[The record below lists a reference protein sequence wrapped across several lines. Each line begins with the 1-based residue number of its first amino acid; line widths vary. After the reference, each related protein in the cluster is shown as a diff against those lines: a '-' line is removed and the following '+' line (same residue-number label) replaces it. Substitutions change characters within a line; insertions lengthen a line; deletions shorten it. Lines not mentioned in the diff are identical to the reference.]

1 MRRTKKQIKYDSV
14 RLCFEKNYAIIPI
27 DSKWERLKNMDKVT
41 QYIKE
46 HREKTVHAASEL
58 AGDVKIN
65 HPYVSPCPTAEVY
78 RYFAENEKI

>member
-1 MRRTKKQIKYDSV
+1 M

-46 HREKTVHAASEL
+46 HREKTVHATSEL

-65 HPYVSPCPTAEVY
+65 HPYVSPCTTAEVY
-78 RYFAENEKI
+78 RYFAGNEKI